1 MLTLWHTQ
9 LFVYVLASFDPKQYT
24 LKQKCA
30 VISVNQSFSA
40 EPKCRETQLLFFANE
55 NMKKYP
61 QKYEGY
67 IFRMFS
73 TRSRSQTMFAGVGRR

>member
-30 VISVNQSFSA
+30 VISLLYVNQSFSA

-61 QKYEGY
+61 QK
-67 IFRMFS
+67 
-73 TRSRSQTMFAGVGRR
+73 